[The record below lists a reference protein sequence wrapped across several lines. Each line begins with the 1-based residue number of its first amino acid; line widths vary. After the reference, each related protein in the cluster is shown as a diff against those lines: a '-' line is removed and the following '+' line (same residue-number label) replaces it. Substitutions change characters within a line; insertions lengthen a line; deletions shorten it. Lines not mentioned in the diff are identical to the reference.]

1 MSRSSRMCMR
11 RSLWL
16 IILLLSLGKTY
27 ADERNLFNDA
37 WRFYRGDMPQAI
49 HPEYDDEHWRMVDL
63 PHDWHLTPDSLS
75 SIAASAD
82 TVGWYRKTFTIAP
95 SDTARNVYLYFERIH
110 GKAEI
115 WLNDTLIHSTS
126 CSYEPIKIDVTPYL
140 ADPYRLN
147 HLAIRVA
154 NSPTDSTIYHGAGIT
169 HDTWVI
175 RTDRIH
181 LDAWETRVKTNQ
193 VYSRR
198 GKWHADL
205 QVSTQI
211 RNTSAAQGEGW
222 LRLLIT
228 DPEGSEVYDK
238 QHAILL
244 TDSTTFAT
252 KVTLRNPTSWYAA
265 TPDMY
270 RAHLYVGT
278 DETTC
283 DSIAIP
289 FGISAIAYSSETGL
303 LHNDEWPLIQGS
315 TLEYNNRFTGYTAF
329 RRAEELLAGHMQ
341 YNGYT
346 AIRCPM
352 GLLSEHLLNACD
364 TLGVMVLV
372 DAFSPIHADE
382 QWSDAATASL
392 VKQYRNH
399 PSIIM
404 WCVSD
409 DSHERQ
415 LISTVDD
422 SRPIAST
429 DLLLDY
435 RWSDER
441 RSQGEKTPRAYQLDA
456 ERLVSCIT
464 MGVSAP
470 DTLQTDSTIWLPE
483 EQHWTWPGYEGKVMK
498 VNVYSQ
504 SDWVTLYLN
513 DRMIGNTKLGKRAH
527 QATYYVPYEPGQ
539 LDAVTSFDPRQ
550 LWQPR
555 ISRNKVK
562 LSGRFKSHFLFYTTG
577 EPTFF
582 YMSSDRLKATN
593 ANGELCFVKIEVLDA
608 DGNVIPDAEIPLKL
622 RIRGPGVIISAG
634 NSREISPSIHS
645 VTTCQG
651 SAFVVIRPL
660 KKEVGTIRLTA
671 TLDELDIADTTI
683 EVVE

>member
-1 MSRSSRMCMR
+1 MDRSNKMCMR
-11 RSLWL
+11 RNLWL
-16 IILLLSLGKTY
+16 IILLLSLGEMY

-37 WRFYRGDMPQAI
+37 WRFHRGDTLGAMQTNF
-49 HPEYDDEHWRMVDL
+49 HDYHWQMVDL
-63 PHDWHLTPDSLS
+63 PHDWRLTPDSLN
-75 SIAASAD
+75 SIPTEAD
-82 TVGWYRKTFTIAP
+82 TVGWYRKTFTIQD

-110 GKAEI
+110 GKADI
-115 WLNDTLIHSTS
+115 WINDTLIHSTS
-126 CSYEPIKIDVTPYL
+126 SSYEPVRIDVTPYL
-140 ADPYRLN
+140 RAPWELN

-154 NSPTDSTIYHGAGIT
+154 NSPTDNTVYHGAGIT
-169 HDTWVI
+169 HDTWVV
-175 RTDRIH
+175 RADRIL
-181 LDAWETRVKTNQ
+181 LDTWETQVKTSQ

-211 RNTSAAQGEGW
+211 RNTCASQGEGW
-222 LRLLIT
+222 LRLHIT
-228 DPEGSEVYDK
+228 DPEGSKVYDE
-238 QHAILL
+238 QRPIQL

-252 KVTLRNPTSWYAA
+252 KVTLRNPMSWYAA

-270 RAHLYVGT
+270 RAHLCIGV
-278 DETTC
+278 DETMC

-289 FGISAIAYSSETGL
+289 FGISTIAYSSEMGL
-303 LHNDEWPLIQGS
+303 LHNDERPLIQGS
-315 TLEYNNRFTGYTAF
+315 TLEYNGRFTGYTAF
-329 RRAEELLAGHMQ
+329 RRAEELLVGHMQ

-372 DAFSPIHADE
+372 DAFSPIHPDE

-399 PSIIM
+399 PSIVM
-404 WCVSD
+404 WCISD
-409 DSHERQ
+409 DSHKHE
-415 LISTVDD
+415 LLSTLDD
-422 SRPIAST
+422 SRPIAPT
-429 DLLLDY
+429 DILLDY

-441 RSQGEKTPRAYQLDA
+441 RSHGEKTPRAYQLDA
-456 ERLVSCIT
+456 ERMVSSIT

-470 DTLQTDSTIWLPE
+470 DTTRTDTIVWLPE
-483 EQHWTWPGYEGKVMK
+483 VQHWTWPGYEGKVMK

-504 SDWVTLYLN
+504 SDWVTLNLN

-527 QATYYVPYEPGQ
+527 QATYYVPYEPGL
-539 LDAVTSFDPRQ
+539 LDAYTSFDLRR

-555 ISRNKVK
+555 ISRSKVK
-562 LSGRFKSHFLFYTTG
+562 LSGRYKSHFLFYTAG
-577 EPTFF
+577 ESQFF
-582 YMSSDRLKATN
+582 YMSSDRPKTPN

-608 DGNVIPDAEIPLKL
+608 GGYPVPDAEIPLKL
-622 RIRGPGVIISAG
+622 RIRGPGIIIAAG
-634 NSREISPSIHS
+634 NSREMSPSIHS